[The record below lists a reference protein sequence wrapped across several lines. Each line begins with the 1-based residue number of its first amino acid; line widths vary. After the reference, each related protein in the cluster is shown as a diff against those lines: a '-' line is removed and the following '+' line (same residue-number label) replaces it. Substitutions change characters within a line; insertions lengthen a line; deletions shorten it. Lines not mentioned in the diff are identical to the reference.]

1 MNQNVLGPP
10 SHNATRPEQ
19 LPSNPS
25 PALMRGADQ
34 LVAII
39 ESEKKKVRESLLQ
52 DIKTREREYD
62 QFRAKAAEALTAALT
77 RVNLTQVEAQAKIQ
91 QVRVDADKSIR
102 EQSALVAA
110 REQDVEVWKSR
121 YAEQQDELQRLRDRC
136 SASEMEVELKSAEID
151 SLRQRISL
159 LESEAQNAKACAMQ
173 GQTEDIFMGDG
184 PSNATPD
191 SADRP
196 STTAV

>member
-1 MNQNVLGPP
+1 MNQNVPGPP
-10 SHNATRPEQ
+10 PHNATRLEQ
-19 LPSNPS
+19 PPSTPS

-102 EQSALVAA
+102 EQSALAAA

-159 LESEAQNAKACAMQ
+159 LESESQNAKAFAMQ

-184 PSNATPD
+184 PSNATRD